1 VGHCR
6 FHGPAN
12 SWNIELGD
20 IHNIDPLEERKN
32 GFEATTLWLF
42 NIAMENG
49 PFIDGLSMFIYKKW

>member
-42 NIAMENG
+42 NIAMEND
-49 PFIDGLSMFIYKKW
+49 PFLKTTI